1 MATTFNL
8 YDTWR
13 DYIAEPARAAAPTG
27 TLKVALFL
35 TGMPVDQNLHD
46 FYDDLVPGTN
56 EVTGTAYTARG
67 NAAATPAQT
76 GPDGAG
82 LVTFDATDPAQWAQ
96 NAGGFT
102 LARRAVLYYD
112 TAVDTTS
119 RLVGYSAD
127 FGADVGN
134 VAGTVDVQFDAAG
147 IYTLPR

>member
-8 YDTWR
+8 FDTWR
-13 DYIAEPARAAAPTG
+13 DYVAEPARAAAPTG
-27 TLKVALFL
+27 TLKVSLHVAGAMNQNTMEFL
-35 TGMPVDQNLHD
+35 
-46 FYDDLVPGTN
+46 DDVTAAAA
-56 EVTGTAYTARG
+56 EVTGTGYTALG
-67 NAAATPAQT
+67 NAAATPVQT

-96 NAGGFT
+96 NGAGFT
-102 LARRAVLYYD
+102 NARIALLYYD
-112 TAVDTTS
+112 TAVAATS
-119 RLVGYSAD
+119 RVVGYSAD